1 MTPLKCPCLTNVL
14 GFHSS
19 VVSWQ
24 KVDFSGHNY
33 IKYQNFKERTDEKI
47 ERLKARLV
55 YQSRKRGTLEIGILL
70 RLFRLFYFHLTEF
83 ESNEV
88 SFVI

>member
-1 MTPLKCPCLTNVL
+1 MAPLKCPCLTKVL

-24 KVDFSGHNY
+24 KGDFSGQNY
-33 IKYQNFKERTDEKI
+33 IKYPNFKERTDEKI
-47 ERLKARLV
+47 EKLKARLV

-70 RLFRLFYFHLTEF
+70 RLLLNFVFFSLT
-83 ESNEV
+83 V
-88 SFVI
+88 